1 MKNEVD
7 SNARM
12 GLGLRIKKRSFSF
25 MLAKRYLNPRRA
37 VLSSFTLISLIGVLL
52 GVLVLVVVM
61 AGFAGIERDV
71 KAKLLGFTPHI
82 LVYTPMELPTEEGEE
97 KSEVPGWQLI
107 AEKALEV
114 EGVKAA
120 TAHVSDNV
128 ILDVGSWQK
137 PVSFRGIDT
146 SDPTQIAGV
155 EKMLDLDKFPESS
168 ADLGLDDRA
177 VVSSIIA
184 EQFQL
189 RLGDTMRLYST
200 RNFESVMEAY
210 KVTEN
215 PVVREAHPEAWTALT
230 KVLKED
236 FKQVGD
242 QFEVPAEKFG
252 EAYDFWFAIYS
263 ERIREVEKELVHE
276 LLKSMEGGEHI
287 KDKKIFQFSA
297 ESKAALL
304 KAHEALGKTDAD
316 EMDGEILKGIK
327 NLVLPK
333 EVKVVGIYAASM
345 MAVTPDLFVPLPL
358 AQDLAGL
365 NGSVQGVALR
375 LEDPYQA
382 EQVAINVRQHLGA
395 GEYVKTWG
403 DEYKPFFNLISQQRV
418 MMYFVLSFIVLISAF
433 SMMAVMFTV
442 TIQKRREIGVMKALG
457 AAPMQIVKV
466 FLYQGMILG
475 FMGAVL
481 GVGIGRFVIHFRG
494 VIQEGMRVI
503 GFDPFSASLTGSGVI
518 PAYNNPYEQF
528 VIGLMAFIL
537 CSLAALVPAFF
548 AARSDAAKSLR
559 NL

>member
-1 MKNEVD
+1 
-7 SNARM
+7 
-12 GLGLRIKKRSFSF
+12 

-71 KAKLLGFTPHI
+71 KGKVLGFTPHI
-82 LVYTPMELPTEEGEE
+82 LVYTPMELPADEGEE
-97 KSEVPGWQLI
+97 PVEPVWQLI
-107 AEKALEV
+107 SRKAMEV
-114 EGVKAA
+114 EGVISAR
-120 TAHVSDNV
+120 AHVSDNV

-146 SDPTQIAGV
+146 SDPSQIAGV
-155 EKMLDLDKFPESS
+155 QKMLDLDKFPESS

-177 VVSSIIA
+177 VVSSIVA

-189 RLGDTMRLYST
+189 RVGDTMRLYST
-200 RNFESVMEAY
+200 RNFESVMDAY

-215 PVVREAHPEAWTALT
+215 PVVREANPEAWAALT

-242 QFEVPAEKFG
+242 RFEVQEDKLF
-252 EAYDFWFAIYS
+252 EVNDLWLAIYT
-263 ERIREVEKELVHE
+263 EKIREMEKDLVYD
-276 LLKSMEGGEHI
+276 LLKAMEGGERI
-287 KDKKIFQFSA
+287 EDKKVFQFTA
-297 ESKAALL
+297 ESKAELM
-304 KAHEALGKTDAD
+304 KAYEALAKTDVD

-333 EVKVVGIYAASM
+333 EVQVVGIYAASM

-382 EQVAINVRQHLGA
+382 EQVAIKVREHLGS

-457 AAPMQIVKV
+457 AAPIQIVKV

-475 FMGAVL
+475 FFGAVL
-481 GVGIGRFVIHFRG
+481 GVGIGRLVIYFRG
-494 VIQEGMRVI
+494 YIQEAMRVL

-518 PAYNNPYEQF
+518 PAFNNPVEQM
-528 VIGLMAFIL
+528 VIGLMAFVL